1 MNLFDELKTL
11 LARLDSEK
19 VDYALCG
26 GLAMAVHALP
36 RATLDIDIMIDR
48 QDLEKVKSI
57 AWDLGFELDAGLMSF
72 REGKVRIYR
81 VTKIEK
87 DSGETLVL
95 DLLLVTET
103 TSDAWNTRTRMEWDQ
118 GQLSVVSAEG
128 LIQMKSMRRSGQDE
142 DDIKHLRS
150 IMDED

>member
-1 MNLFDELKTL
+1 MNLFDELKDILT
-11 LARLDSEK
+11 RLDSEK

-26 GLAMAVHALP
+26 GLAMAVHAFP
-36 RATLDIDIMIDR
+36 RSTLDIDIMIDR

-57 AWDLGFELDAGLMSF
+57 AWDLGFVLDAGLMSF

-118 GQLSVVSAEG
+118 GQLSVVSAKG
-128 LIQMKSMRRSGQDE
+128 LIQLKSMRRSGQDE